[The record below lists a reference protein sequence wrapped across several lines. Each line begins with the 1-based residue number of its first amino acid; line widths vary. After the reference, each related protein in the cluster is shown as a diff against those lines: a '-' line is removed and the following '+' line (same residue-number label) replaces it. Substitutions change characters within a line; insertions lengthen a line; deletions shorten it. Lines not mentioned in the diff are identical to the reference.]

1 MHCTIQYCIVSTMLY
16 RVGCMLSESTNR
28 SWRVAALFLQ
38 WIGPC
43 SAYNYSVTISPFS
56 KDSPQVKAHT
66 EQHRLH
72 NMDSNV
78 SLLHIFDK
86 CCSGTLSREK
96 VFLKRIVGALS
107 IRALKWPHSP
117 QTHSCYCSTH
127 VASLA
132 RLPWSS
138 SGQSAI
144 HKYRFKKK
152 KSAILLYAI
161 YRTFYNTYYTY

>member
-1 MHCTIQYCIVSTMLY
+1 M
-16 RVGCMLSESTNR
+16 
-28 SWRVAALFLQ
+28 AALFLQ

-72 NMDSNV
+72 NMDSNI
-78 SLLHIFDK
+78 SLLRIFDK

-96 VFLKRIVGALS
+96 VFLKRIVGVLS
-107 IRALKWPHSP
+107 IRALKRPYSP

-127 VASLA
+127 IASLA

-144 HKYRFKKK
+144 HKYRFKNFCYTIVCYLQDVLQYILYCYSTIHTVSLAKK
-152 KSAILLYAI
+152 HK
-161 YRTFYNTYYTY
+161 